1 MSLKGRKGP
10 DRRSA
15 GGHTEGSGLYSQQ
28 DFQQEGL
35 GTRSVLHTEE
45 GRHTVSLWGSWEGRK
60 RAHPAGSLPYSP
72 TSGLSWGPS
81 SHSKDTL
88 LCHANRNEIAREK
101 EEIQQ
106 GATRRAF
113 SHTYFPLPT
122 HSSPLTSID
131 ALFLKH
137 HLARIKLKDRGKLIS
152 NPLLCSFHFP
162 GFLCGH

>member
-10 DRRSA
+10 DWRSA
-15 GGHTEGSGLYSQQ
+15 GGHTEGSGLYSEQ

-60 RAHPAGSLPYSP
+60 RAHPPGSLPYSP

-88 LCHANRNEIAREK
+88 L
-101 EEIQQ
+101 
-106 GATRRAF
+106 
-113 SHTYFPLPT
+113 LP
-122 HSSPLTSID
+122 
-131 ALFLKH
+131 
-137 HLARIKLKDRGKLIS
+137 
-152 NPLLCSFHFP
+152 CQ
-162 GFLCGH
+162 